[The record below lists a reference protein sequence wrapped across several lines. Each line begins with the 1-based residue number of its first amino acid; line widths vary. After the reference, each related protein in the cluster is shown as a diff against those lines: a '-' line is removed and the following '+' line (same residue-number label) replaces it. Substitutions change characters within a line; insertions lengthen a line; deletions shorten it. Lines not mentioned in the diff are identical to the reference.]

1 MKSKFNEIQSLNL
14 LPNISVPLLAQEGPE
29 KNCFPLHGGHMF
41 YINQVHMMLAGKY
54 RAYIALLP
62 IKIFNSTG
70 TLPTARGQILN
81 QNFLYEA
88 SYCPTNKSHFL
99 PFFPVLFA

>member
-1 MKSKFNEIQSLNL
+1 
-14 LPNISVPLLAQEGPE
+14 
-29 KNCFPLHGGHMF
+29 MF
-41 YINQVHMMLAGKY
+41 YTNQVHIILAGKY
-54 RAYIALLP
+54 RAYIALLQ

-70 TLPTARGQILN
+70 TLPTASGQILN

-88 SYCPTNKSHFL
+88 SHCPTNKSHFS